1 MIVTGGS
8 RGIGAATARLGA
20 QRGYAVCVNYRSDR
34 PAAEKLAKE
43 IGGIAVAADVSH
55 EDDVIRLFRQ
65 TELSLG
71 RRITALVNNA
81 GVVDLR
87 SRVEDMPVERLQRM
101 FAVNVIGSFLC
112 AREAVKRMSKRHGGQ
127 GGAIVNLSSAAARLG
142 SPGRAR
148 RTRSSGLPRAASRSS
163 PWSSRR
169 GGRSRSC
176 RSIRRWCTAAWI
188 SVPPSRRSPN
198 AQPCRIT

>member
-55 EDDVIRLFRQ
+55 EDDVIRLFNE
-65 TELSLG
+65 TERSLG
-71 RRITALVNNA
+71 RITALVNNA

-87 SRVEDMPVERLQRM
+87 SRVEDMSVERLQRL
-101 FAVNVIGSFLC
+101 FAGNVIGSFLC
-112 AREAVKRMSKRHGGQ
+112 AREAVKRMRSEEHTSELQ
-127 GGAIVNLSSAAARLG
+127 
-142 SPGRAR
+142 SPM
-148 RTRSSGLPRAASRSS
+148 
-163 PWSSRR
+163 
-169 GGRSRSC
+169 
-176 RSIRRWCTAAWI
+176 
-188 SVPPSRRSPN
+188 
-198 AQPCRIT
+198 

>member
-55 EDDVIRLFRQ
+55 EDDVIRLFRE
-65 TELSLG
+65 TEQALG
-71 RRITALVNNA
+71 RITALVNNA

-87 SRVEDMPVERLQRM
+87 SRVRSEERR
-101 FAVNVIGSFLC
+101 VGK
-112 AREAVKRMSKRHGGQ
+112 E
-127 GGAIVNLSSAAARLG
+127 
-142 SPGRAR
+142 
-148 RTRSSGLPRAASRSS
+148 
-163 PWSSRR
+163 
-169 GGRSRSC
+169 
-176 RSIRRWCTAAWI
+176 
-188 SVPPSRRSPN
+188 
-198 AQPCRIT
+198 